1 MGIVFTVSY
10 VLRAVYTWFLSDYKH
25 IMPDHFTRTML
36 WILLYMVWDVPSI
49 LSILLLHW
57 KKTSVTQDQAM
68 RSPSPKN
75 NRYSIY
81 STDYDSSFL
90 GKSSSLLGAKQENDF
105 DITINSNLSD
115 DNDKETDFEL
125 LSDLEP
131 ELSFY

>member
-1 MGIVFTVSY
+1 MC
-10 VLRAVYTWFLSDYKH
+10 
-25 IMPDHFTRTML
+25 
-36 WILLYMVWDVPSI
+36 WILLYLVWDVPSI

-90 GKSSSLLGAKQENDF
+90 GKSSSLLGKQAEEF
-105 DITINSNLSD
+105 DITINSDLSG

>member
-1 MGIVFTVSY
+1 MGIVFTISY
-10 VLRAVYTWFLSDYKH
+10 VLRACFTWFLSEYKEFDKH
-25 IMPDHFTRTML
+25 VFSRTMC
-36 WILLYMVWDVPSI
+36 WILLYLVWDVPSI

-90 GKSSSLLGAKQENDF
+90 GKSSSLLGKQAEEF
-105 DITINSNLSD
+105 DITINSDLSG